1 MHSFTETQPSE
12 PETCRSVMHRRGAHS
27 APRRHTATD
36 SLLRQRRR
44 SGPQRAHRART
55 RIARRTSAVA
65 GHCSWVVGAG
75 TGTRTPGLLITSHP
89 ALSAVLP
96 GVCAGR
102 CRARGLEL
110 SALIDDAGRVG
121 SGRVVEHV
129 KQPTVWRVAVARGA
143 CASGHRRAERA
154 LRVQARKSEVV
165 VTRLTDAAT
174 APTTTTRSRSPEG
187 RYVSPPLSVAFAPRS
202 PEPTARG
209 AEPRRQARTAPWRAE
224 PLWIHVD

>member
-12 PETCRSVMHRRGAHS
+12 PETCRSVTHRRGGQRSSTTHGHRLALATTTTFWPAASSPRTDAYRQEDLGCGRPLQLGSWSRDGDSNPGPAHYES
-27 APRRHTATD
+27 SSPERCATRR
-36 SLLRQRRR
+36 LRR
-44 SGPQRAHRART
+44 SLPSEG
-55 RIARRTSAVA
+55 
-65 GHCSWVVGAG
+65 
-75 TGTRTPGLLITSHP
+75 
-89 ALSAVLP
+89 P
-96 GVCAGR
+96 GVICS
-102 CRARGLEL
+102 E
-110 SALIDDAGRVG
+110 IDDAGRVG